1 MPNPNTETAVESSR
15 GEMGFFDHLE
25 DLRKTIVKC
34 VLAYLFFAVV
44 LSVFLKEA
52 AAILHWPLTY
62 ALGEEAMANGGLLL
76 TSPMG
81 IFTVIIQIVLLGGLA
96 LALPVMLY
104 FVAQFVA
111 PALTPKELRILR
123 PACLAVF
130 ILFMVGALFSFFVLV
145 PTALKAAKGLSD
157 MLQFQSMWTA
167 DKYYSLVAWM
177 TLGVGS
183 AFEFPLILL
192 ILVYAG
198 VLSSEKLKAFRR
210 YSVVVFL
217 IGSALLTPTS
227 DPITFLLLAVPLQIL
242 YEGAT
247 YMATHIEKW
256 KRKEAE
262 AAAEEL

>member
-1 MPNPNTETAVESSR
+1 MPNPDTETVVTHSR

-34 VLAYLFFAVV
+34 VLAYLFFAI
-44 LSVFLKEA
+44 LLGIFLKET

-81 IFTVIIQIVLLGGLA
+81 IFTVIIQIVLLGALA
-96 LALPVMLY
+96 LSLPVMLY
-104 FVAQFVA
+104 FIAQFVA

-157 MLQFQSMWTA
+157 MLHFQSMWTA
-167 DKYYSLVAWM
+167 DKYYNLIAWM
-177 TLGVGS
+177 TVGVGAS
-183 AFEFPLILL
+183 FEFPLVLL
-192 ILVYAG
+192 ILVYVG
-198 VLSSEKLKAFRR
+198 VLSSAKLKEFRR
-210 YSVVVFL
+210 YSIVVFL
-217 IGSALLTPTS
+217 IGSALITPTS
-227 DPITFLLLAVPLQIL
+227 DPITFLLLAAPLQIL
-242 YEGAT
+242 YEIAT
-247 YMATHIEKW
+247 YVATHIERW
-256 KRKEAE
+256 KLREAE
-262 AAAEEL
+262 SEETE